1 MMENTMENEI
11 SVQDLISLS
20 YEQKPLEFQNA
31 FDSLLANRIAIAVDN
46 RKMEIAQSMFNDQPQ
61 SEDYEESEQELD
73 QEETSDGEVS

>member
-1 MMENTMENEI
+1 MENEI

>member
-1 MMENTMENEI
+1 MENTMENEI